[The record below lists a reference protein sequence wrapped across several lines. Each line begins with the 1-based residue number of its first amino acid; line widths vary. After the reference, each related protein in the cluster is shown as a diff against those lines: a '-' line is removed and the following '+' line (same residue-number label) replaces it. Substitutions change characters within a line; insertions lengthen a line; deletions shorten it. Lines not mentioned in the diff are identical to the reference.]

1 MYRHLSE
8 SEKSLVKL
16 MLQGVDFPGITA
28 DSLAA
33 IEVEE
38 MDDGGMGSLLFKSS
52 KLDRLLGKE
61 LASKTFV
68 DTDGVEVIVTLSLD
82 NYGDLFELDVWKV
95 DFSPVISLRPR
106 RASSAG

>member
-82 NYGDLFELDVWKV
+82 NYGDLLSWMYGKSTSRQLLAFV
-95 DFSPVISLRPR
+95 PG
-106 RASSAG
+106 ASAAG